1 MAADGAR
8 SGVHRVALAVELD
21 ERAHQGHAF
30 SPRGAIIT
38 FERRSDFGR
47 HVRPAGRKLGIHR
60 IAEVLCAVNV
70 VCKIR
75 DAFQVA
81 AVTMAGWDR
90 AKRPVGFADDV
101 KSASQAAGA
110 RGVHGEVAGIVD
122 CAFTHPLQIKR
133 ARPLQDHWGDLSFAF
148 SHMGLQPI
156 RIEPGQ
162 LRRK

>member
-21 ERAHQGHAF
+21 KRAHQGHAL
-30 SPRGAIIT
+30 SSRGAIIT

-47 HVRPAGRKLGIHR
+47 HIRSAGRKLGIHR
-60 IAEVLCAVNV
+60 IAEVLCAANV

-81 AVTMAGWDR
+81 AVAMAGWDR
-90 AKRPVGFADDV
+90 AKGLVSFADDV

-110 RGVHGEVAGIVD
+110 SGVHGEVAGIVD
-122 CAFTHPLQIKR
+122 YAFAHFL
-133 ARPLQDHWGDLSFAF
+133 
-148 SHMGLQPI
+148 
-156 RIEPGQ
+156 
-162 LRRK
+162 